1 MNFRYIFFVFLLFCS
16 PIHLS
21 AQKEFAPIGAV
32 WYYNEAVNLDAFHPR
47 LLDYFTLTCTG
58 DSLVNGLTMRKVGN
72 YLLHQAGDK
81 VYFWYGNN
89 LNLLYDFGAELGD
102 TITFRHF
109 AYCTDSIVEDVQ
121 YILTKIDTVT
131 INGESLRRFNFYGG
145 YNYIEKLGC
154 IDVMIPDPTCSFIAI
169 IVPPWLRCYTIN
181 DTIYHT
187 PYFQLFNQD
196 DCAYRE
202 PSNTDEKNIAVSLSI
217 YPNPSSD
224 YCTIAGLS
232 AAEMERVE
240 VFNTLGQR
248 VYDME
253 LPTSNTFD
261 IGQCPPGL
269 YQVKVTLKNKRYAM
283 VSLSKL

>member
-1 MNFRYIFFVFLLFCS
+1 CSNIPSFR
-16 PIHLS
+16 P
-21 AQKEFAPIGAV
+21 E
-32 WYYNEAVNLDAFHPR
+32 
-47 LLDYFTLTCTG
+47 
-58 DSLVNGLTMRKVGN
+58 
-72 YLLHQAGDK
+72 
-81 VYFWYGNN
+81 
-89 LNLLYDFGAELGD
+89 
-102 TITFRHF
+102 
-109 AYCTDSIVEDVQ
+109 
-121 YILTKIDTVT
+121 
-131 INGESLRRFNFYGG
+131 
-145 YNYIEKLGC
+145 
-154 IDVMIPDPTCSFIAI
+154 
-169 IVPPWLRCYTIN
+169 WLRCYTIN

>member
-1 MNFRYIFFVFLLFCS
+1 MKLRYFFFVFLLYCS

-21 AQKEFAPIGAV
+21 AQTEFAPIGAV
-32 WYYNEAVNLDAFHPR
+32 WYYNIAVDLDASQPY

-58 DSLVNGLTMRKVGN
+58 DSLVNGLTMRKVGD
-72 YLLHQAGDK
+72 YLLYQEDDK
-81 VYFWYGNN
+81 VYFWYGNS
-89 LNLLYDFGAELGD
+89 LNLLYDFGAEPGE

-109 AYCTDSIVEDVQ
+109 AYCTDSIVEDAQ
-121 YILTKIDTVT
+121 YILIKIDTVT
-131 INGESLRRFNFYGG
+131 INGEALRRFAFDFDLT
-145 YNYIEKLGC
+145 YIEKLGC
-154 IDVMIPDPTCSFIAI
+154 TNKMIPDPTCTTIPSFR
-169 IVPPWLRCYTIN
+169 PEWLRCYTIN
-181 DTIYHT
+181 DTIYHS

-202 PSNTDEKNIAVSLSI
+202 SSSTDEKNIAVSLSI

-224 YCTIAGLS
+224 YCTIAGLT
-232 AAEMERVE
+232 AAEMERME

-253 LPTSNTFD
+253 LPQSNTFD

-269 YQVKVTLKNKRYAM
+269 YQVKVTLKNKQYAM